1 MEVFV
6 NFYKNQMDPYHWHR
20 TSRKLVDIEWLK
32 ESVQQINSGMKLKDI
47 CKKARLNNG
56 TFREISKTMFK
67 KLVRENNLELIPK
80 RGRKQIEINLDA
92 CQAYANLKDLMPDA
106 GINKIIQ
113 KMKTDLV
120 NIEKNPEEFQK
131 IQSEI
136 QKNGEIN
143 YESGNWLDEV
153 DRTTLVPVVTPIEGT
168 PIEINPL
175 RESLQTATY
184 ITKNFDSPSY
194 RMGRKIHEAII
205 ADTPPQNQK
214 NQQKYI
220 PRNYL
225 ASKCHQI
232 WHADIHYWR
241 KRIGKYL
248 FAIIDDRSRKI
259 IDFNL
264 FTEKTAQNTTA
275 VLKRALSTLP
285 QPPYAIWTDNGLE
298 NKSSFHQLLVERGIE
313 HIFIQ
318 PGNPQANGKIERW
331 WPYVERNCKSE
342 SDLPRVIRFYNN
354 MPHSSLPVNPET
366 NVYFT
371 PNEFEASEID
381 DHWYRNPEQE
391 PFWIVDGQLK
401 NLKESIDEF
410 RK

>member
-1 MEVFV
+1 
-6 NFYKNQMDPYHWHR
+6 MDPYHWHR

-205 ADTPPQNQK
+205 ADTPPQIKKISK
-214 NQQKYI
+214 N
-220 PRNYL
+220 
-225 ASKCHQI
+225 
-232 WHADIHYWR
+232 
-241 KRIGKYL
+241 
-248 FAIIDDRSRKI
+248 
-259 IDFNL
+259 
-264 FTEKTAQNTTA
+264 
-275 VLKRALSTLP
+275 
-285 QPPYAIWTDNGLE
+285 
-298 NKSSFHQLLVERGIE
+298 
-313 HIFIQ
+313 
-318 PGNPQANGKIERW
+318 
-331 WPYVERNCKSE
+331 
-342 SDLPRVIRFYNN
+342 
-354 MPHSSLPVNPET
+354 
-366 NVYFT
+366 
-371 PNEFEASEID
+371 
-381 DHWYRNPEQE
+381 
-391 PFWIVDGQLK
+391 
-401 NLKESIDEF
+401 
-410 RK
+410 

>member
-1 MEVFV
+1 MLTQGGPHSYICSSIPNVLIFIHIHVGSISIRRVHAEVWVF
-6 NFYKNQMDPYHWHR
+6 NFHP
-20 TSRKLVDIEWLK
+20 T
-32 ESVQQINSGMKLKDI
+32 VQHAS
-47 CKKARLNNG
+47 
-56 TFREISKTMFK
+56 
-67 KLVRENNLELIPK
+67 ELIPK

-205 ADTPPQNQK
+205 ADTPPQNQE
-214 NQQKYI
+214 NQQK
-220 PRNYL
+220 
-225 ASKCHQI
+225 
-232 WHADIHYWR
+232 
-241 KRIGKYL
+241 
-248 FAIIDDRSRKI
+248 
-259 IDFNL
+259 
-264 FTEKTAQNTTA
+264 
-275 VLKRALSTLP
+275 
-285 QPPYAIWTDNGLE
+285 
-298 NKSSFHQLLVERGIE
+298 
-313 HIFIQ
+313 
-318 PGNPQANGKIERW
+318 
-331 WPYVERNCKSE
+331 
-342 SDLPRVIRFYNN
+342 
-354 MPHSSLPVNPET
+354 
-366 NVYFT
+366 
-371 PNEFEASEID
+371 
-381 DHWYRNPEQE
+381 
-391 PFWIVDGQLK
+391 
-401 NLKESIDEF
+401 
-410 RK
+410 